1 MHQLSAQSCILEGM
15 RVFISSVKVSLEE
28 ERRALPGQIR
38 ALGHEP
44 VMFEDF
50 TAQADPS
57 REACLRAVQSSDLVL
72 LILGERYGYT
82 FPETGQSA
90 THDEFIEARRNGQT
104 IYVFN
109 KAIEA
114 REEEQQAFVEAVGD
128 YASGSFWK
136 SFSDTADLL
145 TQVTAAIREFES
157 APSPLT
163 YEPLAA
169 QRSVVWRGEWGS
181 GQAWGGGSEPTFLET
196 HVSPLDSA
204 ARSTREM
211 HTLPDAIIS
220 KLRSYGAVS
229 WSAAVEPLA
238 TDDDV
243 TITVPVSDSQGSRR
257 SSVPRHFAG
266 VRVDKGGQV
275 SAWTTLARADI
286 GSVVTAEELT
296 AAIGDQLRIVGTI
309 SVMSGERFAVS
320 VGLGGSMMIST
331 GTSSAVSFGFGGNE
345 PVRIHPDE
353 SVSAAAFDVA
363 ADEVARGLAARL
375 MRALTR

>member
-1 MHQLSAQSCILEGM
+1 M
-15 RVFISSVKVSLEE
+15 
-28 ERRALPGQIR
+28 
-38 ALGHEP
+38 
-44 VMFEDF
+44 
-50 TAQADPS
+50 
-57 REACLRAVQSSDLVL
+57 
-72 LILGERYGYT
+72 
-82 FPETGQSA
+82 
-90 THDEFIEARRNGQT
+90 
-104 IYVFN
+104 FN
-109 KAIEA
+109 KTVEA
-114 REEEQQAFVEAVGD
+114 REEEQQAFVESVGD

-169 QRSVVWRGEWGS
+169 KLSVVWREEWS
-181 GQAWGGGSEPTFLET
+181 PRQAWGGGSEPTFLET

-211 HTLPDAIIS
+211 HSLPDAIIS

-229 WSAAVEPLA
+229 WSAAVDPVA
-238 TDDDV
+238 SDDDV
-243 TITVPVSDSQGSRR
+243 IITVPMPDSRGNRR
-257 SSVPRHFAG
+257 NSVPRHFAG

-286 GSVVTAEELT
+286 GAIVTDEELT
-296 AAIGDQLRIVGTI
+296 AAIGHHLRIIGTI
-309 SVMSGERFAVS
+309 SVMAGERFAVS
-320 VGLGGSMMIST
+320 VGLDGSMIIST
-331 GTSSAVSFGFGGNE
+331 GTPAAVSFGLGSNE

-363 ADEVARGLAARL
+363 ADEVARGLAAGL

>member
-1 MHQLSAQSCILEGM
+1 M
-15 RVFISSVKVSLEE
+15 RVFVSSVKVSLEE

-90 THDEFIEARRNGQT
+90 THDEFVEARRNGQT

-109 KAIEA
+109 KAVET
-114 REEEQQAFVEAVGD
+114 REEEQQAFVDAVGN

-163 YEPLAA
+163 YEPLSA
-169 QRSVVWRGEWGS
+169 QRSVAWRDEWS
-181 GQAWGGGSEPTFLET
+181 PRQAWGGGSEPTFLET
-196 HVSPLDSA
+196 HVSQIDSAA
-204 ARSTREM
+204 ARSTRDM

-229 WSAAVEPLA
+229 WSAAVDPVA

-243 TITVPVSDSQGSRR
+243 IITVPKPDARGNRR
-257 SSVPRHFAG
+257 NSVPRHFAG

-275 SAWTTLARADI
+275 SAWTTLATADI
-286 GSVVTAEELT
+286 GAIVTDEELA
-296 AAIGDQLRIVGTI
+296 AAIGDHLRIIGTI
-309 SVMSGERFAVS
+309 GVMAGERFAVS
-320 VGLGGSMMIST
+320 VGLGGSMMISA
-331 GTSSAVSFGFGGNE
+331 GTSSAVSFGFGSNE
-345 PVRIHPDE
+345 PIRIHPDE